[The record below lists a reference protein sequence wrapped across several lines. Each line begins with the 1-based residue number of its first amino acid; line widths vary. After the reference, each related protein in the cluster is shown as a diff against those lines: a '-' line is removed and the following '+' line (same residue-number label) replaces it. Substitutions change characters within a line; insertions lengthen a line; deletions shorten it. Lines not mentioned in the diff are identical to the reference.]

1 MSFKPELFEDD
12 EGKKLPLANQDELFI
27 LQRAKIT
34 FQCKTPEHVFKGK
47 GRIYCTTQR
56 IIFVAE
62 KGATQNGFFFEAFEI
77 PLVKMTDEK
86 FNQPIFGA
94 CSISGLVAPSS
105 ESDGSSNFAWKVTF
119 ANGGTGVVLPVF
131 LRLMEKRKKKETID
145 MNFVH
150 SQKKA
155 FVDPNDPTVIYIAQ
169 PIKPATTGE
178 TVHTS

>member
-1 MSFKPELFEDD
+1 MSFKPELFEDE
-12 EGKKLPLANQDELFI
+12 EGKKLPLALENELFI

-34 FQCKTPEHVFKGK
+34 FQCKTPDHAVFKSK

-62 KGATQNGFFFEAFEI
+62 KGVTQHGCFFEAFEI

-94 CSISGLVAPSS
+94 CSISGLVAAN
-105 ESDGSSNFAWKVTF
+105 EDIGGGNFSWKVTF
-119 ANGGTGVVLPVF
+119 ANGGTGIVLPVF
-131 LRLMEKRKKKETID
+131 LRLMEKRKKKEEID
-145 MNFVH
+145 MNFVQN
-150 SQKKA
+150 QKKA

-169 PIKPATTGE
+169 PIKPVSAVQTT
-178 TVHTS
+178 